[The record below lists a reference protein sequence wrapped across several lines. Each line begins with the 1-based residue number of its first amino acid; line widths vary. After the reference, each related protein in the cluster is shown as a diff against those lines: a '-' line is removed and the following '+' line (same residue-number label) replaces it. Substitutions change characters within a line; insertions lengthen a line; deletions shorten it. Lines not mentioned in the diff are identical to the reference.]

1 MLHMICISSYSMV
14 QTVWTIL
21 PEYKAGS
28 CFPGQLM
35 QKLCITLCITELAL
49 KVECTDDD
57 LSLKTFKYC

>member
-1 MLHMICISSYSMV
+1 MV

-21 PEYKAGS
+21 SEYKAGS